1 DLPQRLVRV
10 DALAG
15 LVDVGDLHRLA
26 DLELTAVE
34 RLQPD
39 DRLEERGLA
48 DAVRA
53 DDTDDAV
60 GRQREGQP
68 VDELAVPEALL
79 QVLRLDDHRAQARAR
94 RDLDLLEVEL
104 AHALGLG
111 GHLLVALETGL
122 GLGLAA
128 AGAGA
133 HPLQLLLEAL
143 LARRGLLALDR
154 ETGGLLLPAGGVAG
168 GAGVEPAAAYFGD
181 RSGAAPEEVAVVGAG
196 AAGAGVLGQVL
207 REPEQRLA
215 VQVVGGLVEQEQVGL
230 LEEELA
236 QRHAATLTTG

>member
-1 DLPQRLVRV
+1 RLVEQEQVAALLEGEREVEAVALTAGEHAGRLLLVRALEPELGDVGAGGDLHLPDLDEVVSVGDDLPQRLVRV

-128 AGAGA
+128 AGAG
-133 HPLQLLLEAL
+133 
-143 LARRGLLALDR
+143 
-154 ETGGLLLPAGGVAG
+154 
-168 GAGVEPAAAYFGD
+168 
-181 RSGAAPEEVAVVGAG
+181 
-196 AAGAGVLGQVL
+196 
-207 REPEQRLA
+207 
-215 VQVVGGLVEQEQVGL
+215 
-230 LEEELA
+230 
-236 QRHAATLTTG
+236 